1 MRARAK
7 RFVHSLWLGVL
18 LTTLTGS
25 VWGALNS
32 PVIQSTTLSG
42 NTLTIQVHDF
52 PNGPLSVKFN
62 GIVVSAIYD
71 QPAQT
76 LSATLA
82 SVPVPGTY
90 LLDIAKKLANR

>member
-1 MRARAK
+1 M
-7 RFVHSLWLGVL
+7 
-18 LTTLTGS
+18 
-25 VWGALNS
+25 
-32 PVIQSTTLSG
+32 IQSTKLSG
-42 NTLTIQVHDF
+42 NTLTIQVQDF

-82 SVPVPGTY
+82 TVPVPGTY
-90 LLDIAKKLANR
+90 LLDVPGEWRVGSNLHF